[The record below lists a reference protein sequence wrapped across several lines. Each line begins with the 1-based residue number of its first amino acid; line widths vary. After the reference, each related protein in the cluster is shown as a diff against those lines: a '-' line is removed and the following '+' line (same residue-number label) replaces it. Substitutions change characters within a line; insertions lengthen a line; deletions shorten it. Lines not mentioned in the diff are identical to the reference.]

1 MNMICKICSTSSS
14 LFSKAVVRE
23 KYDVAYYR
31 CTSCGFIQTE
41 EPYWLDEAYAT
52 PINREDIGLVSRNMM
67 LAAIT
72 QALIAA
78 FFDIHGKYID
88 YGGGY
93 GLFVRMMRDKGF
105 DFYLLD
111 KHCDNIFSHNFEVA
125 DSGTDR
131 YELLTSFEVLEHL
144 VDPLGEINNMLQYS
158 GSLLV
163 TTDLLPSPPP
173 ALENWWYYGLDHG
186 QHVSFYTLQALA
198 TLAKKSDLRLSTNGR
213 NLHLLTRK
221 SVPFGLFSLLSR
233 HRVARLCAPFIRT
246 HSLIPADYKK
256 ITGKDLL

>member
-1 MNMICKICSTSSS
+1 MLCKICFSTSS
-14 LFSKAVVRE
+14 LFSRAVVRG

-31 CTSCGFIQTE
+31 CTSCGFLQTE

-52 PINREDIGLVSRNMM
+52 PINQEDIGLVSRNMM
-67 LAAIT
+67 LSAIT
-72 QALIAA
+72 QTIIAA
-78 FFDIHGKYID
+78 FFVLRGKFID

-111 KHCDNIFSHNFEVA
+111 KHCDNLFSQNFEVT

-144 VDPLGEINNMLQYS
+144 VDPLGEIKKMLQYS
-158 GSLLV
+158 ESLLV
-163 TTDLLPSPPP
+163 TTNLLPSPPP
-173 ALENWWYYGLDHG
+173 AIDSWWYYGLDHG
-186 QHVSFYTLQALA
+186 QHVSFYTPLALKVI
-198 TLAKKSDLRLSTNGR
+198 AKKYDLRLSTNGR

-221 SVPFGLFSLLSR
+221 PIPTGIFTLLSR
-233 HRVARLCAPFIRT
+233 YRVARLCAPFIRM
-246 HSLIPADYKK
+246 HSLIPTDYKR
-256 ITGKDLL
+256 ITGKDIS

>member
-131 YELLTSFEVLEHL
+131 YELLTSFEVLE
-144 VDPLGEINNMLQYS
+144 
-158 GSLLV
+158 
-163 TTDLLPSPPP
+163 
-173 ALENWWYYGLDHG
+173 NWWYYGLDHG

>member
-1 MNMICKICSTSSS
+1 
-14 LFSKAVVRE
+14 LFSRAVVRG

-31 CTSCGFIQTE
+31 CTSCGFLQSD

-52 PINREDIGLVSRNMM
+52 PINPEDIGLVSRNMM
-67 LAAIT
+67 LSTIT
-72 QALIAA
+72 KTIIAA
-78 FFDIHGKYID
+78 FFDLRGKFLD

-93 GLFVRMMRDKGF
+93 GLLVRMMRDKGF

-111 KHCDNIFSHNFEVA
+111 KHCDNLFSQNFEVA

-144 VDPLGEINNMLQYS
+144 VDPLGEIENMLQYS
-158 GSLLV
+158 ESLLV
-163 TTDLLPSPPP
+163 TTNLLPSPPP
-173 ALENWWYYGLDHG
+173 ALESWYYYGLDHG
-186 QHVSFYTLQALA
+186 QHVSFYTPLALTA
-198 TLAKKSDLRLSTNGR
+198 IAKKYDLRLSTNGR

-221 SVPFGLFSLLSR
+221 SIPSGIFSLLSR
-233 HRVARLCAPFIRT
+233 HRVARLFAPFIRL

-256 ITGKDLL
+256 ITGKDIF